1 MPSAGR
7 EEAGKGVSVQGRVTG
22 GMTGHTGSK
31 KEVSLEWL
39 KQQGSRAR
47 GKDKKVPENWQL
59 SLPHFVG
66 YKKTVMK

>member
-1 MPSAGR
+1 MRCVSRLQKESQRRALTESQEPVPTAGR

-39 KQQGSRAR
+39 KQQGSR
-47 GKDKKVPENWQL
+47 G
-59 SLPHFVG
+59 
-66 YKKTVMK
+66 